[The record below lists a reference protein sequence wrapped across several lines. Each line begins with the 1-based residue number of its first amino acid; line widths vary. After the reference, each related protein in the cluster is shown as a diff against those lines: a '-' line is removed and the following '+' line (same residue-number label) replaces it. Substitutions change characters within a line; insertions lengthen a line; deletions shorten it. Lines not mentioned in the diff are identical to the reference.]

1 MEQMSSIRDQ
11 QESLAKLHFD
21 IGAKQDAL
29 APLSEEGLRT
39 ANDNMDKLMGRLEK
53 LSVAIGQLNPASSAK
68 NSPSVQS
75 NEIVG
80 SNEVMEPT
88 KIDR

>member
-21 IGAKQDAL
+21 IGAKQDVL
-29 APLSEEGLRT
+29 APLSEEGLR
-39 ANDNMDKLMGRLEK
+39 AQNENMDKLMGRLDK

-68 NSPSVQS
+68 NSPS
-75 NEIVG
+75 NENG
-80 SNEVMEPT
+80 DEHGT
-88 KIDR
+88 DR